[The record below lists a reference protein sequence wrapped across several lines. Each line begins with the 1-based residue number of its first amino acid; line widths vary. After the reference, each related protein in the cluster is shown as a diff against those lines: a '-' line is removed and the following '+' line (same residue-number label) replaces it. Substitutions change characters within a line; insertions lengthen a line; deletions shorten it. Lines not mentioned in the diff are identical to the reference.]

1 MKLSRK
7 PRVFLDTWLA
17 RIGKLVGWVW
27 GVFWAMIGVVGLG
40 MAIFKE
46 LDGSIDI
53 IMPLVSLGLAALHY
67 LLIRFC
73 NRTSDLVLDFHLYCS
88 FFAREQ
94 DKSIPALAAAMHE
107 PEQHVM
113 GQLKEMCRRGYFNG
127 FIDYQQRRMIFSVP
141 QEPADADAADV
152 AAVAYCPGCGARN
165 AVSRHGQPCRYCG
178 APLSLEAKKSEG

>member
-1 MKLSRK
+1 MPFRKGRDRMKLSRK

-17 RIGKLVGWVW
+17 RIGKIVGWVW

-53 IMPLVSLGLAALHY
+53 IMPLVCLGMAALHY
-67 LLIRFC
+67 LLIRYC

-88 FFAREQ
+88 VFAREP

-113 GQLKEMCRRGYFNG
+113 AQLKEMCRRGYFNG
-127 FIDYQQRRMIFSVP
+127 FIDYQKRCMLFYAEKDLENTQV
-141 QEPADADAADV
+141 V
-152 AAVAYCPGCGARN
+152 YCPGCGARN
-165 AVSRHGQPCRYCG
+165 AVGKTGAPCRYCG
-178 APLSLEAKKSEG
+178 APLNL

>member
-17 RIGKLVGWVW
+17 RIGKIVGWVW

-53 IMPLVSLGLAALHY
+53 VMPLVSLGLAALHY

-73 NRTSDLVLDFHLYCS
+73 NRMKHAMQDYIA
-88 FFAREQ
+88 AREQ
-94 DKSIPALAAAMHE
+94 LHKEAME
-107 PEQHVM
+107 
-113 GQLKEMCRRGYFNG
+113 K
-127 FIDYQQRRMIFSVP
+127 
-141 QEPADADAADV
+141 
-152 AAVAYCPGCGARN
+152 
-165 AVSRHGQPCRYCG
+165 
-178 APLSLEAKKSEG
+178 LEYVTLG